1 MRFQGKIVLI
11 VGGNSGIGLSSAQQF
26 AQEGATVIVT
36 GRAQKTLDE
45 AVASIPGARGFQTD
59 IADTEALTPVVEA
72 ISREFGRLDILFVN
86 AGVGAFAPVRD
97 VTPQLWDEI
106 HNINLRGCFFAVQK
120 ALPLL
125 GRGSAIVLTSSIGAE
140 AAIPGNSIYAAS
152 KAGLRAFARI
162 LAKELVADGIRV
174 NVVSPGPIETP
185 LIHRN
190 IGMSDA
196 DVDAL
201 RQIMISVVPMG
212 RMGDPMEVARTVLF
226 LASDDASFITSAE
239 ICVDGGTLDLK

>member
-174 NVVSPGPIETP
+174 NIVSPGPIETP